1 MTARKAR
8 ALALAV
14 AILSLI
20 ANSPLKAQDAGPA
33 LSIDAAADR
42 HPIDPAIYGMAYP
55 DAALAKEIQLPMNR
69 WGGDATTRYNW
80 KINQTN
86 AGFDWFFMAGGNSS
100 VVPSDGPDKL
110 VTFAHSCDGKVLLT
124 VPIIDYIDKAT
135 AWDCSFPVSLFGPQQ
150 RVNPYV
156 HPTIDGQR
164 TDAGNS
170 ISADGKPLTL
180 TDQQKLRIN
189 MLNTPEFQGQWIDHL
204 VKTFGPSAKSG
215 TLYELDNEPSGWN
228 NTHRD
233 VHPGQT
239 GDDELVSRSI
249 KYAAA
254 IKTADPTALVVGP
267 GDFVLHYQ
275 SDGIP
280 GDGKKEH
287 GGLGMGDYY
296 LKSFADYEKQ
306 HGKRLLDYF
315 DEHYY
320 PLSQTGQ
327 TDDTVLEQSRSLWAP
342 TYVEKNWYGKWHGAI
357 ALIPSFHKWVDTY
370 YPGTKISISE
380 YGWGDSKTFLA
391 ALGEAD
397 VLGIFARERLDM
409 ACLFGPPKS
418 DEAQANAF
426 RIYLNYDGKGGRF
439 GETWVH
445 SASDDQEKLAV
456 YSALRKSDGALTI
469 VVINKSTG
477 VLSSKTAVANF
488 TPAATAQVFRY
499 SNDNP
504 KAIVTQ
510 PDQAV
515 EKGGFTATYPARSVT
530 LLILKPAA

>member
-1 MTARKAR
+1 MNHIHMTARKAR

-287 GGLGMGDYY
+287 GGLGI
-296 LKSFADYEKQ
+296 
-306 HGKRLLDYF
+306 
-315 DEHYY
+315 
-320 PLSQTGQ
+320 TI
-327 TDDTVLEQSRSLWAP
+327 SRALPITKNNTASECSIISTNTTTRSVKLARP
-342 TYVEKNWYGKWHGAI
+342 TTPFSNNH
-357 ALIPSFHKWVDTY
+357 
-370 YPGTKISISE
+370 
-380 YGWGDSKTFLA
+380 
-391 ALGEAD
+391 
-397 VLGIFARERLDM
+397 ARY
-409 ACLFGPPKS
+409 GPPRMSRKIGT
-418 DEAQANAF
+418 AN
-426 RIYLNYDGKGGRF
+426 G
-439 GETWVH
+439 
-445 SASDDQEKLAV
+445 
-456 YSALRKSDGALTI
+456 
-469 VVINKSTG
+469 
-477 VLSSKTAVANF
+477 TA
-488 TPAATAQVFRY
+488 PSR
-499 SNDNP
+499 
-504 KAIVTQ
+504 
-510 PDQAV
+510 
-515 EKGGFTATYPARSVT
+515 
-530 LLILKPAA
+530 